1 MIIQPI
7 IIASPPAWSPI
18 SEMILSAPPPIIEPM
33 TKPIKEVLP
42 NLFSSILISP
52 NKGGKNLVI

>member
-1 MIIQPI
+1 
-7 IIASPPAWSPI
+7 
-18 SEMILSAPPPIIEPM
+18 MILNAPPPIIEPM